1 MRLFRWFSNTVSTPL
16 TFPFLELSYSLLQQP
31 LSFQTPWLLSLLL
44 LFKINGFNHHNG
56 FCLALLNLKIT
67 KKKFYFNFCAKNCK
81 LFQKENKIYLI
92 HLMVAW
98 RYQLFKVKNVHFL
111 TTIIKNQHISSQK
124 DAKCQQNCKENC
136 KKTVKLWKIVREA
149 SAKPQFSRSPKFRGQ
164 LCKEG
169 ASKWYILHLELQVK
183 DRSLTFIFTS

>member
-81 LFQKENKIYLI
+81 LFHLYSLNYLAI
-92 HLMVAW
+92 LGYIW
-98 RYQLFKVKNVHFL
+98 LLLLFGLIKLFL
-111 TTIIKNQHISSQK
+111 ATLAIFGYFWL
-124 DAKCQQNCKENC
+124 
-136 KKTVKLWKIVREA
+136 LWLFWLDDYFCY
-149 SAKPQFSRSPKFRGQ
+149 FSYFG
-164 LCKEG
+164 
-169 ASKWYILHLELQVK
+169 Y
-183 DRSLTFIFTS
+183 F